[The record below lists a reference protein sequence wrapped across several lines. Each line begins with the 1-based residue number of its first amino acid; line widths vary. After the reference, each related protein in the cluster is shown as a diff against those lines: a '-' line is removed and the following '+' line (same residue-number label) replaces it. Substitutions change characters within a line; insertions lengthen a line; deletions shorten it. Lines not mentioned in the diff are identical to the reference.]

1 MLPTTTDT
9 TTTYRLDLSGFNKA
23 METYEQLRVDRVMK
37 VLGSSVELGKTQQKR
52 ADSALYNL
60 WRELS
65 IKTQVWFHGT
75 LPVMRL
81 GAAFDYRA
89 KVTEALTVK
98 N

>member
-1 MLPTTTDT
+1 M
-9 TTTYRLDLSGFNKA
+9 LDLSNFSKA
-23 METYEQLRVDRVMK
+23 MDTYEQLRVGRVTG
-37 VLGSSVELGKTQQKR
+37 VLGASVELGKTQQKR
-52 ADSALYNL
+52 ADSKLYNL

-65 IKTQVWFHGT
+65 IKTQVWLHGT

-89 KVTEALTVK
+89 KVQKALAAVK